1 MTLDVKQTRL
11 PGVGIK
17 FGFTTAHGS
26 RVTVVQHNDGIREM
40 YVHRRA
46 SDDDPAVVLE
56 LADEEARQLGA
67 LLGGAY
73 ERPRIVE
80 ELELA
85 LGELSIEW
93 IPVPPTSPWTGRSL
107 ADCAFRVRVG
117 VTVIA
122 ILRDPEPISGA
133 QPDDVIQE
141 GDTLVVVGKAGQ
153 VRDFRRLLAEGPSAA

>member
-1 MTLDVKQTRL
+1 
-11 PGVGIK
+11 
-17 FGFTTAHGS
+17 
-26 RVTVVQHNDGIREM
+26 M

-46 SDDDPAVVLE
+46 SDDAPSAVLE
-56 LADEEARQLGA
+56 LRDDEARQLGA

-80 ELELA
+80 ELEMA

-93 IPVPPTSPWTGRSL
+93 VPVPHETSWIGMTL
-107 ADCAFRVRVG
+107 ADCAFRARAG

-133 QPDDVIQE
+133 QPEDVIRRATRWWSWQDQP
-141 GDTLVVVGKAGQ
+141 GARFPAARRRARRRRRVLHGSANKASAG
-153 VRDFRRLLAEGPSAA
+153 VR